1 MTHTVAGVA
10 HHVYI
15 RDTPFTKGKTHTGA
29 QMGKNGEKCTRKKKG
44 KKKRAKRERAELA
57 RGSCHCA
64 GSSRRA
70 DGERT
75 TEEEEKGRCSA
86 HTCHNKQDMHKP
98 RVESPLPCSYDSICR
113 GAVVVSAGCVWSVIV
128 APSAPA
134 SFVNGALRSCFFVF
148 LLSLTRRCIGR

>member
-57 RGSCHCA
+57 GSCPPGSCEQACA
-64 GSSRRA
+64 DSERRKKNKKRQRVA
-70 DGERT
+70 EPQ
-75 TEEEEKGRCSA
+75 
-86 HTCHNKQDMHKP
+86 HTHDMHTKDP
-98 RVESPLPCSYDSICR
+98 RDANPITLFIKTSTQKSCTC
-113 GAVVVSAGCVWSVIV
+113 AVAHCLC
-128 APSAPA
+128 A
-134 SFVNGALRSCFFVF
+134 
-148 LLSLTRRCIGR
+148 